1 MKKLFLI
8 DLLMLAL
15 VIVAGL
21 TWSIHDQSEYADRL
35 DHYGLSETTVRVK
48 TASTMTPAQ
57 AAQALAKTKLQDVQV
72 QMQSGHTIYLWG
84 KGRYASL
91 PLTSGSWFSDA
102 DLTSPLPTAVVGQA
116 LEAKLHLGSNQHY
129 LPSGANYIPVL
140 GIVASRQAKALNQV
154 TFINAASAA
163 TGPQLNTVTVLA
175 DGPQIDEQLGLLT
188 AALKAKTTAPYTFST
203 STQRGDWWARNR
215 GLVLAGITLLLGALA
230 LGFLAAHLAPLAAA
244 GGLDAAMQDA
254 FLQGWWRSA
263 VAQAAVA
270 TAIGGA
276 VAWWQ
281 FYFTNP
287 LEMLGFAAVLWAA
300 YGVFGF
306 ISLTRRFK
314 HERIT
319 N

>member
-48 TASTMTPAQ
+48 TATAMTPAQ
-57 AAQALAKTKLQDVQV
+57 AAQALSSTKLQDVQV
-72 QMQSGHTIYLWG
+72 QIQSGSTVYLWG
-84 KGRYASL
+84 KGNYASL

-102 DLTSPLPTAVVGQA
+102 DLASPLPTAVVGQA
-116 LEAKLHLGSNQHY
+116 LEAKLHLGSNQRY
-129 LPSGANYIPVL
+129 LPLGTNYIPVL
-140 GIVASRQAKALNQV
+140 GIVASRQAKALDQV
-154 TFINAASAA
+154 TFINAASAKA
-163 TGPQLNTVTVLA
+163 GPALKNVRVLA

-188 AALKAKTTAPYTFST
+188 RALKAKQTTPYTFST
-203 STQRGDWWARNR
+203 STQRGDWWTRNR
-215 GLVLAGITLLLGALA
+215 TLVLAGVALVIA
-230 LGFLAAHLAPLAAA
+230 ALTLGFLAAHIAPLQAA
-244 GGLDAAMQDA
+244 GGLDPAMQDT

-270 TAIGGA
+270 TAIGAA

-281 FYFTNP
+281 FYFTNV
-287 LEMLGFAAVLWAA
+287 LEMLGFAVALLAV

-306 ISLTRRFK
+306 ISLARRFK
-314 HERIT
+314 QERIT